1 MENFM
6 KTIKN
11 LIITSLIGFS
21 TITFS
26 DVVEV
31 YTWKAKPGKDAELI
45 QLFRD
50 AAVIHENEGATVA
63 MEAMNV
69 GDTMGTYQYV
79 MRWDNLVDWGISK
92 DKLNTSAE
100 WAALGEKYTPGELG
114 EMTSS
119 LSGVNLDSSV
129 KASDFSDPFVY
140 SVQVWDPTPGKIQE
154 LLSNFMMAKSMIEAT
169 GARVEIYSEGTGGN
183 GKFHYVLLHENWTK
197 MGEVYAALGSSEE
210 WLAFQSSTAQG
221 NAATLVSSHSGQVI
235 Q

>member
-1 MENFM
+1 M

>member
-1 MENFM
+1 M

-92 DKLNTSAE
+92 DKLNTPAE

>member
-1 MENFM
+1 M

-63 MEAMNV
+63 MEVMNV

-100 WAALGEKYTPGELG
+100 WTALGEKYTPGELG

-119 LSGVNLDSSV
+119 LSGVNLDSTV

>member
-63 MEAMNV
+63 MEVMNV

-100 WAALGEKYTPGELG
+100 WTALGEKYTPGELG

-119 LSGVNLDSSV
+119 LSGVNLDSTV

>member
-1 MENFM
+1 M

-63 MEAMNV
+63 MEVMNV

-154 LLSNFMMAKSMIEAT
+154 LISNFMMAKSMIEAT

>member
-1 MENFM
+1 M

-183 GKFHYVLLHENWTK
+183 GKFLYVLLHENWTK

>member
-1 MENFM
+1 M

-50 AAVIHENEGATVA
+50 AAVIHENEGAIVA

-154 LLSNFMMAKSMIEAT
+154 LISNFMMAKSMIEAT

-210 WLAFQSSTAQG
+210 WLAFQDSTAQG

>member
-1 MENFM
+1 M
-6 KTIKN
+6 
-11 LIITSLIGFS
+11 
-21 TITFS
+21 
-26 DVVEV
+26 
-31 YTWKAKPGKDAELI
+31 
-45 QLFRD
+45 
-50 AAVIHENEGATVA
+50 AT
-63 MEAMNV
+63 
-69 GDTMGTYQYV
+69 
-79 MRWDNLVDWGISK
+79 SK

>member
-1 MENFM
+1 M
-6 KTIKN
+6 KIIKN

-154 LLSNFMMAKSMIEAT
+154 LISNFMMAKSMIEAT

-183 GKFHYVLLHENWTK
+183 GKYHYVLLHENWTK

-210 WLAFQSSTAQG
+210 WLAFQASTAQG

>member
-1 MENFM
+1 M

-154 LLSNFMMAKSMIEAT
+154 LISNFMMAKSMIEAT

>member
-1 MENFM
+1 M

-183 GKFHYVLLHENWTK
+183 GKFHYVLLPENWTK

>member
-1 MENFM
+1 M

-11 LIITSLIGFS
+11 LIIMSLISFS
-21 TITFS
+21 TAAFS

-50 AAVIHENEGATVA
+50 AAAIHEKEGATVA

-79 MRWDNLVDWGISK
+79 MRWDNLTDWGISK

-119 LSGVNLDSSV
+119 LSGVNLDSTV

-140 SVQVWDPTPGKIQE
+140 SVQVWEATPGKIQE
-154 LLSNFMMAKSMIEAT
+154 MVSNFMMAKSMIEDT

-183 GKFHYVLLHENWTK
+183 GKFHYVLLYDNWTE
-197 MGEVYAALGSSEE
+197 MGESYAALGASSE
-210 WLAFQSSTAQG
+210 WAAFQASTAQG
-221 NAATLVSSHSGQVI
+221 NSGTLVSSHSGQVI

>member
-1 MENFM
+1 M
-6 KTIKN
+6 KIIKN

-169 GARVEIYSEGTGGN
+169 GARVEIYYEGTGGN

>member
-1 MENFM
+1 M
-6 KTIKN
+6 KIIKN

-69 GDTMGTYQYV
+69 GDIMGTYQYV

>member
-1 MENFM
+1 M

-63 MEAMNV
+63 MEVMNV

-100 WAALGEKYTPGELG
+100 WTALGEKYTPGELG

>member
-1 MENFM
+1 M
-6 KTIKN
+6 
-11 LIITSLIGFS
+11 
-21 TITFS
+21 
-26 DVVEV
+26 
-31 YTWKAKPGKDAELI
+31 
-45 QLFRD
+45 
-50 AAVIHENEGATVA
+50 IHENEGATVA

>member
-1 MENFM
+1 M

-31 YTWKAKPGKDAELI
+31 YTWKAKPGKDAEII

>member
-1 MENFM
+1 M

-11 LIITSLIGFS
+11 LIIMSLIGFS

-50 AAVIHENEGATVA
+50 AAVIHGNEGATVA

-100 WAALGEKYTPGELG
+100 WTALGEKYTPGELG

>member
-1 MENFM
+1 M

-11 LIITSLIGFS
+11 IIITSLIGFS

-63 MEAMNV
+63 TEAMNV

>member
-1 MENFM
+1 M
-6 KTIKN
+6 KIIKN
-11 LIITSLIGFS
+11 LVIMSLISFS
-21 TITFS
+21 TLTFS
-26 DVVEV
+26 DVAEV
-31 YTWKAKPGKDAELI
+31 YTWKAAPGKDAELI
-45 QLFRD
+45 QAFRE
-50 AAVIHENEGATVA
+50 AAVIHEKEGATVSI
-63 MEAMNV
+63 EAMNV

-79 MRWDNLVDWGISK
+79 LRWDDAVEWGTSK
-92 DKLNTSAE
+92 DKINTSPE
-100 WAALGEKYTPGELG
+100 WAEFGQKYAPGSLG

-119 LSGVNLDSSV
+119 LSGVNLDNTV

-154 LLSNFMMAKSMIEAT
+154 LISNFMMAKSMIEAA

-183 GKFHYVLLHENWTK
+183 GKFHYVLLHENWAK

-210 WLAFQSSTAQG
+210 WQAFQASTAQG

>member
-1 MENFM
+1 M

-63 MEAMNV
+63 MEVMNV

-100 WAALGEKYTPGELG
+100 WTALGEKYTPGELG

-210 WLAFQSSTAQG
+210 WLAFQDSTAQG

>member
-1 MENFM
+1 M

-50 AAVIHENEGATVA
+50 AAVIHENEGAIVA

-100 WAALGEKYTPGELG
+100 WTALGEKYTPGELG

-183 GKFHYVLLHENWTK
+183 AKFHYVLLHENWTK

>member
-1 MENFM
+1 M

-197 MGEVYAALGSSEE
+197 MGEVYTALGSSEE

>member
-1 MENFM
+1 MKLEN
-6 KTIKN
+6 KKV
-11 LIITSLIGFS
+11 IITGGASGMG
-21 TITFS
+21 
-26 DVVEV
+26 
-31 YTWKAKPGKDAELI
+31 KATAEL
-45 QLFRD
+45 FC
-50 AAVIHENEGATVA
+50 NEGATVA

-169 GARVEIYSEGTGGN
+169 GAPSAGSTPIKVPIPQERKIV
-183 GKFHYVLLHENWTK
+183 FHIFL
-197 MGEVYAALGSSEE
+197 
-210 WLAFQSSTAQG
+210 
-221 NAATLVSSHSGQVI
+221 
-235 Q
+235 